1 MSLRR
6 FLSPPSWYHLL
17 NVSSWGK
24 GISTSLKTDYFSLWC
39 YGHQL
44 DKLSMLEPFSE
55 YWVYFSLLSFLYNP
69 FCNSILLIKDQTFCL
84 LWRKCPVTYKQK
96 TNFLW
101 DSNDRQQSSTGS
113 KLNQVTVSKRCWSP
127 QTMPVFICKSSIN
140 ICFSFSCW
148 CSFSFSI
155 YTFADKHR
163 LSSAKYD
170 F

>member
-1 MSLRR
+1 MSPLGGRG
-6 FLSPPSWYHLL
+6 FPHPSKLIISPFGAMAINWTNSACWNL
-17 NVSSWGK
+17 
-24 GISTSLKTDYFSLWC
+24 
-39 YGHQL
+39 
-44 DKLSMLEPFSE
+44 FSE

-69 FCNSILLIKDQTFCL
+69 FCNRVLLIKDQTFCL

-101 DSNDRQQSSTGS
+101 DSNDRQQSSTES
-113 KLNQVTVSKRCWSP
+113 KLNQVTVSKRCRSP

-163 LSSAKYD
+163 LSGAKYD